1 MYSIA
6 KLLSDEP
13 KKLESL
19 ILAVL
24 KLLATIWIANLFL
37 GFNPDLSEFS
47 VESFFKNFKVDE
59 SIYFVLTS
67 IGVWY
72 LVWEM
77 LLELFIEF
85 IIKLFSL
92 IGNSENTLKWYLS
105 ITNSV
110 KTKNENIIDSKPHV
124 LHFTEAMQD
133 EEVDYP
139 FILETRA
146 NQIFS
151 VGLVT
156 FIILITSDIELS
168 NWQIGLGIFL
178 LINFFFVSVIQRK
191 LHDYYVENADYVRSK
206 YFPLGQLQKVKD
218 VINQLEPLKS
228 QYDVKVGRKRIDLK
242 SKSKQSFLPDEITL
256 VPLYAY
262 NKELGVQ
269 YVSSVESNMIEK
281 LSKNSLSIIF
291 SNFYHAEK
299 RLSKV
304 NDSVYCV
311 FGESHSDIYKGL
323 EELLFLLNSEHQ
335 KKFLEENLE
344 QLDKLNSTSDEKNDT
359 TTNK

>member
-13 KKLESL
+13 KKLERL

-24 KLLATIWIANLFL
+24 KLLATVWIANLFL
-37 GFNPDLSEFS
+37 GFNADLSEFS

-77 LLELFIEF
+77 LLELLIEF

-110 KTKNENIIDSKPHV
+110 KTKNENIIDSKPNV
-124 LHFTEAMQD
+124 LHFTESMQD
-133 EEVDYP
+133 EDEDYP
-139 FILETRA
+139 FVVETRA

-151 VGLVT
+151 VGLVS
-156 FIILITSDIELS
+156 FIILLTSDLELGK
-168 NWQIGLGIFL
+168 WQIGLGVFL
-178 LINFFFVSVIQRK
+178 LVNFFLVSVIQRK
-191 LHDYYVENADYVRSK
+191 LHDYYIENADHVRSK
-206 YFPLGQLQKVKD
+206 YYPLGQLQKVKD

-228 QYDVKVGRKRIDLK
+228 QYEVNVGRKRIDLK
-242 SKSKQSFLPDEITL
+242 SKSKQTFLPDEITL
-256 VPLYAY
+256 VPLYTY
-262 NKELGVQ
+262 NKELGAQ
-269 YVSSVESNMIEK
+269 YVNKVETNMIDK
-281 LSKNSLSIIF
+281 LSKNTLSIIF
-291 SNFYHAEK
+291 SNFYHPEK
-299 RLSKV
+299 RLSKIGSSIY
-304 NDSVYCV
+304 NV
-311 FGESHSDIYKGL
+311 FGETHSDIYKGL
-323 EELLFLLNSEHQ
+323 EELLFLLNSEYQ
-335 KKFLEENLE
+335 KRFLEENLE
-344 QLDKLNSTSDEKNDT
+344 QLDKLSTNSDEKDDVEH
-359 TTNK
+359 